1 MKKSSPV
8 VLHQLSNFASG
19 LGNSIVMI
27 TIPWLILEETGSP
40 AFAGLVAA
48 ISAIPG
54 LIISPIGGWLV
65 DHVGRR
71 AVSVGADLLSSL
83 AVLAFP
89 IVAFTYGLSSLSI
102 LLIAVIG
109 AVFDPAGYTARKTLL
124 ADVAKASEI
133 ELDRLNGIH
142 DGFMGISWILGPA
155 VGAGLI
161 STVGAINSFWVSAGL
176 FVLAAL
182 SIVFLRV
189 GNLGKDAREL
199 AEQNGEV
206 TDRSFRIGFQVL
218 WGDKLLRTIT
228 ISVLILA
235 AVYLPTETVVLPTYF
250 EELGN
255 PAGLGIVI
263 SALAAGSAIGS
274 FGYGWI
280 SKRISRKNLV
290 RMTLIGTAANPG
302 KYVYVKGSDGYT
314 YAFMHLDEIA
324 KLKRGQK
331 LKVPLATPTTKA
343 KVGHDENVSWQTV
356 EDQYPGI
363 LAFGQKVFELVS
375 HWCESHGNGRLL
387 DFKIEVAYDRDSKEF
402 ILCDEVSPDT
412 CRLCLEM
419 DSEAL
424 MRGKSVEFYD
434 KEFGRQYLASL
445 GIRALDPENADDIAR
460 VNLWTPEKD
469 FIDEMH
475 RRLEVGCRILTGGF
489 SSQEFLRDAI
499 GV

>member
-1 MKKSSPV
+1 MRKSTPV
-8 VLHQLSNFASG
+8 ILHQVSNFASG

-89 IVAFTYGLSSLSI
+89 IVALTYGLSSLSI
-102 LLIAVIG
+102 LLIAVVG
-109 AVFDPAGYTARKTLL
+109 AIFDPAGYTARKTLL

-176 FVLAAL
+176 FVIAAL
-182 SIVFLRV
+182 AIVFLRV
-189 GNLGKDAREL
+189 GNLGKDARDL
-199 AEQNGEV
+199 AELNGEV
-206 TDRSFRIGFQVL
+206 TNKSFKIGFQVL
-218 WGDKLLRTIT
+218 WNDKLLRTIT
-228 ISVLILA
+228 LSVLILA

-250 EELGN
+250 EDLDN

-263 SALAAGSAIGS
+263 SGLAAGSAIGS

-280 SKRISRKNLV
+280 SKRVSRKNLV
-290 RMTLIGTAANPG
+290 RMTLIGTAVSILPMAFLPPLPVLILSGFALGLSWGPFNPLISTLIQQRVPADQQG
-302 KYVYVKGSDGYT
+302 RVFGVQT
-314 YAFMHLDEIA
+314 AVFYAA
-324 KLKRGQK
+324 P
-331 LKVPLATPTTKA
+331 PL
-343 KVGHDENVSWQTV
+343 GM
-356 EDQYPGI
+356 I
-363 LAFGQKVFELVS
+363 LAG
-375 HWCESHGNGRLL
+375 
-387 DFKIEVAYDRDSKEF
+387 I
-402 ILCDEVSPDT
+402 
-412 CRLCLEM
+412 
-419 DSEAL
+419 
-424 MRGKSVEFYD
+424 SVE
-434 KEFGRQYLASL
+434 SL
-445 GIRALDPENADDIAR
+445 GVGTTYLILAAILSTTAILAL
-460 VNLWTPEKD
+460 
-469 FIDEMH
+469 
-475 RRLEVGCRILTGGF
+475 LTK
-489 SSQEFLRDAI
+489 SLRSNF
-499 GV
+499 